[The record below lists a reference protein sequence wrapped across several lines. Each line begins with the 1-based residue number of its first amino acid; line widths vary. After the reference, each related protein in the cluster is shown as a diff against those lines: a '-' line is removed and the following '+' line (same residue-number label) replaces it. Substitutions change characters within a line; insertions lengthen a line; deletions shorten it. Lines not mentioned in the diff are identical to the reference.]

1 MTTAIITEVAELF
14 DLFFIWVDIY
24 YVWRITKM
32 KNLAIYTVITG
43 NYDTVKQP
51 QVITPGADYYL
62 FTNNHSFIDAGV

>member
-1 MTTAIITEVAELF
+1 
-14 DLFFIWVDIY
+14 
-24 YVWRITKM
+24 M

-62 FTNNHSFIDAGV
+62 FTNNHSIIDAGV